1 MKIVILGGTG
11 LIGSSL
17 KENLLSDHEVECF
30 GRDAFHSPN
39 KLLSHL
45 KGSDLVIQLSG
56 STIAKRWTKK
66 HLKEVWESRV
76 DANNMLAKAIKLLT
90 KKPRVIC
97 ASGVGYYPESNCENP
112 LQETDNEP
120 GNDYM
125 AKLSIAWE
133 DAAKLISNDVII
145 LRFGVVLSRKG
156 GALKKL
162 YLPYFL
168 GLGGPIKDGTSCFS
182 WIHIKDLI
190 KVFNFIM
197 SKPDVSG
204 IYNVTSPTPIQQKYF
219 GRALARALKRPFIV
233 PLFEWQLK
241 LLFGS
246 GSRVLTQSVSVFPR
260 RLIDEGFEFDFPEIE
275 SAMFDLISR

>member
-11 LIGSSL
+11 LIGRSL
-17 KENLLSDHEVECF
+17 KEDLLSNHEVECF
-30 GRDAFHSPN
+30 GREAFHSPN

-133 DAAKLISNDVII
+133 DAAKSISTDVII

-219 GRALARALKRPFIV
+219 GRALASALKRPFIV

-246 GSRVLTQSVSVFPR
+246 GSSVLTQSVSVFPR

-275 SAMFDLISR
+275 SAMSDLISR

>member
-17 KENLLSDHEVECF
+17 KEDLLSDHEVECF
-30 GRDAFHSPN
+30 GRQAFHSPN

-133 DAAKLISNDVII
+133 DAAKSISTDVII

-219 GRALARALKRPFIV
+219 GRALAKALKRPFVV

-275 SAMFDLISR
+275 SAMSDLI

>member
-17 KENLLSDHEVECF
+17 KEDLLSDHEVECF
-30 GRDAFHSPN
+30 GRDAFNSPN

-56 STIAKRWTKK
+56 STISKRWTKK

-133 DAAKLISNDVII
+133 DAAKSISTDVII
-145 LRFGVVLSRKG
+145 LRFSVVLSRKG

-260 RLIDEGFEFDFPEIE
+260 RLIDEGFGFDFPEIE
-275 SAMFDLISR
+275 SAMSDLI

>member
-17 KENLLSDHEVECF
+17 KEDLLSNHEVECF
-30 GRDAFHSPN
+30 GREAFYSPN
-39 KLLSHL
+39 KLLSYL

-133 DAAKLISNDVII
+133 DAAKSISSDVII

-190 KVFNFIM
+190 KVFNYIM
-197 SKPDVSG
+197 SKPDASG

-275 SAMFDLISR
+275 SAMSDLISR

>member
-11 LIGSSL
+11 LIGTSL
-17 KENLLSDHEVECF
+17 KEDLLSDHEVECF
-30 GRDAFHSPN
+30 GRGAFHSPD
-39 KLLSHL
+39 KLLSHV

-97 ASGVGYYPESNCENP
+97 ASGVGYYPESNCDNP
-112 LQETDNEP
+112 FHETDNEP

-145 LRFGVVLSRKG
+145 FRFGVVLSRKG

-162 YLPYFL
+162 YIPYFL
-168 GLGGPIKDGTSCFS
+168 GFGGPIKDGTSCFS
-182 WIHIKDLI
+182 WIHVKDLI

-219 GRALARALKRPFIV
+219 GRALAKVLKRPFIV

-260 RLIDEGFEFDFPEIE
+260 RLIDEGFEFNFPEIE
-275 SAMFDLISR
+275 SAMSDLISR

>member
-17 KENLLSDHEVECF
+17 KEDLLSDHEVECF
-30 GRDAFHSPN
+30 GRDAFNSPN

-133 DAAKLISNDVII
+133 DAAKSISTDVII

-168 GLGGPIKDGTSCFS
+168 GFGGPIKDGTSCFS

-275 SAMFDLISR
+275 SAMSDLI

>member
-17 KENLLSDHEVECF
+17 KEDLLSDHEVECF
-30 GRDAFHSPN
+30 GRGVFHSPN

-56 STIAKRWTKK
+56 STIAKRWTKQ

-76 DANNMLAKAIKLLT
+76 DANNMLAKTIKLLT

-120 GNDYM
+120 GNGYM

-145 LRFGVVLSRKG
+145 FRFGVVLSRKG

-168 GLGGPIKDGTSCFS
+168 GFGGPIKDGTSCFS

-246 GSRVLTQSVSVFPR
+246 GSRILTQSVSVFPR

-275 SAMFDLISR
+275 SAMSDLIPR